1 MKKWMFVTIIVSL
14 VLALTAC
21 GSTQNAK
28 ASATASTTLSLEGQL
43 LVGTFKLENTSLAV
57 SSEQAGTLLPLWET
71 LQSLASSNTAAS
83 QEVDAVVSQIESSM
97 STQQVSSITAMKLTQ
112 QDLAATAID
121 TGTASTTASFGQYC
135 QNQRSPVPGR
145 RWGSRRREIHPA
157 TWAAGWAA
165 QRMSRSASQTQTG
178 TSQAVSTQSAVTTNQ
193 VPAAMIKALVALLQK
208 KMG

>member
-14 VLALTAC
+14 ALALTAC
-21 GSTQNAK
+21 GSTKSVTAT
-28 ASATASTTLSLEGQL
+28 ATASNTLSLEGQL

-71 LQSLASSNTAAS
+71 LQSLASSNTSAS

-97 STQQVSSITAMKLTQ
+97 TTQQVSSITAMKLTQ

-121 TGTASTTASFGQYC
+121 TGSSSTTAS
-135 QNQRSPVPGR
+135 
-145 RWGSRRREIHPA
+145 
-157 TWAAGWAA
+157 
-165 QRMSRSASQTQTG
+165 SASTVKTSATQLQAGAGDPPSDMGGGMGGASDIQTVSQAQTG
-178 TSQAVSTQSAVTTNQ
+178 ASQAVSTQSAVTTNQ

-208 KMG
+208 KVG